1 MTVRTS
7 DAMSYPLT
15 LCMLQ
20 IVTCNCFYDYDIT
33 QNTTEDLRARTKY
46 VTYCAV
52 AVLVTSEFSTSR
64 CTGHENIVL
73 VDHEIREVQ
82 IYHRH

>member
-46 VTYCAV
+46 VTYCALLPFLSPV
-52 AVLVTSEFSTSR
+52 NSAHQDAQVMKILY
-64 CTGHENIVL
+64 L
-73 VDHEIREVQ
+73 
-82 IYHRH
+82 